1 MAIYKID
8 TDKLVAIERTTF
20 DQQGLLERQ
29 HIQAMLRDQI
39 DIISPD
45 TMVVSEEFGEWDESK
60 RRIDLLGINKSG
72 NLVVIELK
80 RTEDGGHMELQAL
93 RYASMISTLTFS
105 KLVQIYEKYLKAR
118 NIELDAEK
126 TLLSFLGWEE
136 PDEDNFAQEVKIVLA
151 SAEFSKELTTSVIW
165 LNDFGLDIR
174 CVRMHPYVDN
184 NNVLIDIQTVI
195 PVPETADYQIKIR
208 EKKQKERASRS
219 ASRDLTKF
227 NLTVSGQSINSLN
240 KRKLIHNLVSS
251 IVNSGHTPIEIQTIV
266 DGVSERTAKLFEV
279 FDGELNEADLHAVIM
294 ADDPGGRH
302 PRTARFFCKEGEY
315 YFNDGNTYVLS
326 NQWGHG
332 TLETVEALSLAFPSL
347 NASYCASE

>member
-1 MAIYKID
+1 MAIYKIG
-8 TDKLVAIERTTF
+8 TDKLIAVERTTF
-20 DQQGLLERQ
+20 GQQGLLERQ
-29 HIQAMLRDQI
+29 HLQAMLRDQI

-60 RRIDLLGINKSG
+60 RRIDLLGINKAG

-93 RYASMISTLTFS
+93 RYAAMISTLTFS
-105 KLVQIYEKYLKAR
+105 KLVQIYGKYLSAR
-118 NIELDAEK
+118 KLEINAED

-165 LNDFGLDIR
+165 LNDFGIDIR

-184 NNVLIDIQTVI
+184 DNVLIDIQTVI
-195 PVPETADYQIKIR
+195 PVPETADYQVKIR

-219 ASRDLTKF
+219 QSRDLTKF
-227 NLTVSGQSINSLN
+227 NLTANGETFTSLN
-240 KRKLIHNLVSS
+240 KRRLVHHLVSS
-251 IVNSGHTPIEIQTIV
+251 IIHSGNSPTEIQAIV
-266 DGVSERTAKLFEV
+266 DNVPERTAKMFEV
-279 FDGELNEADLHAVIM
+279 FDGELNEADLQALIM

-302 PRTARFFCKEGEY
+302 PRTARFFCKNGEY
-315 YFNDGNTYVLS
+315 YFSDGKTYVLS

-332 TLETVEALSLAFPSL
+332 TLETVDALSSAYSSLAITYS
-347 NASYCASE
+347 ASE